1 MDCFQPSIPHLVVSS
16 KLTIGGDLQL
26 HVLTP
31 FGQVDISVS
40 PAPPSGDEKSC
51 LDIRV
56 EGSTADWMLEEALP
70 SSFQETIIGFMGG
83 IALRHSGWL
92 EDRPHELRIHLVH
105 ETGDIYL
112 AGCLRPCVS
121 AIADG

>member
-16 KLTIGGDLQL
+16 KLTIEGGLQL

-31 FGQVDISVS
+31 FGQVDISMFA
-40 PAPPSGDEKSC
+40 APPSGDGKSC

-56 EGSTADWMLEEALP
+56 EGNTAAWMPERALP
-70 SSFQETIIGFMGG
+70 SSFQETIIGFVGR
-83 IALRHSGWL
+83 IALLHSEWL
-92 EDRPHELRIHLVH
+92 LDRPRELRIHLVH

-112 AGCLRPCVS
+112 AGRLRPCVS